1 MWHQIGT
8 LFTLL
13 LIKYGYVYGYIE
25 KNNGNKYLTLIPAD
39 ERKETLKKYE
49 EVRDKIRDFIRSTS
63 NNLNDYIL
71 SLLVNS

>member
-1 MWHQIGT
+1 MWHQIVT